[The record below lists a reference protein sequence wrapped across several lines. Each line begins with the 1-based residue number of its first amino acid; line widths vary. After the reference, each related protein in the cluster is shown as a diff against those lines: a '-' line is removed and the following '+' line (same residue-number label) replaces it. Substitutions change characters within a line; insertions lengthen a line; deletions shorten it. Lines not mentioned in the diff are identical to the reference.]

1 MRAMNSARAAGSERN
16 APVSEDVTMK
26 LELFDRHVRDSYDV
40 RYVLDD
46 RQQVVDAWRSIGLTV
61 FQVAEGNF

>member
-1 MRAMNSARAAGSERN
+1 
-16 APVSEDVTMK
+16 MK